1 MRKGFR
7 ARVCSASVFI
17 SLFIFFVLGFYLEQS
32 GVAHPYG
39 WASISFSLIILLPFI
54 LGLEKIR
61 ISFPLVIVAAYL
73 ILGFTIN
80 GWHPWWVLF
89 LLIPLISSIF
99 DAIAKKKPGEFC
111 FPVLITIIYVLVSHY
126 FDLYHP
132 FWIIYLTVPAF
143 YTITSA
149 FDKKEEKPEK

>member
-89 LLIPLISSIF
+89 LLIPIYYIIF
-99 DAIAKKKPGEFC
+99 PYDPLRRIGQQKVK
-111 FPVLITIIYVLVSHY
+111 
-126 FDLYHP
+126 
-132 FWIIYLTVPAF
+132 
-143 YTITSA
+143 YTEDDNNPI
-149 FDKKEEKPEK
+149 DG